1 MENRNSEININY
13 VVQAFQ
19 DKVSQLISENIVK
32 EAMLKQLQD
41 ELDQIKKDV
50 KE

>member
-1 MENRNSEININY
+1 MENQNSEININY

-19 DKVSQLISENIVK
+19 DRVSQLISENIVK

>member
-1 MENRNSEININY
+1 MENQNSEININY

-19 DKVSQLISENIVK
+19 DKVSQLISEIVVK
-32 EAMLKQLQD
+32 EAMLRQLQD
-41 ELDQIKKDV
+41 ELQKFIKDV